1 MIEALRNAWRLPDV
15 RNKLLITG
23 LILVI
28 YQFAAHVPVVG
39 VNRTALEALLDPNT
53 TGGNLVNVLNLL
65 SGGAVANFSILANGV
80 YPYITA
86 SIIFQLLVPIIPR
99 LQQIQREPGGQE
111 KIQRYTYYLTI
122 PMAVLQAFGQIQIF
136 NALLVTNEI
145 TGDAGNQSLQIIPG
159 FGSDLLL
166 TISVLATM
174 TAGTMFAVWLGELIT
189 EQGIGN
195 GISIIIFAGI
205 VAEAPTNLVNLVA
218 NSLRPIYDIGLFIVI
233 VLVSI
238 VVIVYIQE
246 GVRRIPV
253 QYGKR
258 VRGRKQYGGTSTHIP
273 LRVNPVGMI
282 PLIFS
287 QAVITFPAVFV
298 SFFPDG
304 PVRRSITESFGNQ
317 QGLFYWFTFFMLTV
331 AFTFFYSEVMIGNQN
346 LAETLQRQGGFIP
359 GIRPGKRTQ
368 EYIVRVT
375 RRITLVGAIFLGI
388 IAIVPGIV
396 DFING
401 LLFPGEAIEGGLN
414 AATVLTGAGLIIVVG
429 VVIDF
434 MRQLEAQL
442 VMRNYEGFMR

>member
-1 MIEALRNAWRLPDV
+1 MIQALRNAIRLPEL
-15 RNKLLITG
+15 RIKLMITG

-39 VNRTALEALLDPNT
+39 VNRTALEALLDPSAA
-53 TGGNLVNVLNLL
+53 GGNLVNTLNLL
-65 SGGAVANFSILANGV
+65 SGGAVSNFSILAQGV

-86 SIIFQLLVPIIPR
+86 SIIFQLLVPVIPR
-99 LQQIQREPGGQE
+99 LQQIQREPGGQD

-122 PMAVLQAFGQIQIF
+122 PMAILQAFGQIQIF
-136 NALLVTNEI
+136 NVLLLTN
-145 TGDAGNQSLQIIPG
+145 TQDPTAPTQIIPG
-159 FGSDLLL
+159 FGSEFLL
-166 TISVLATM
+166 TVSVLVTM

-195 GISIIIFAGI
+195 GISMIIFAGI
-205 VAEAPTNLVNLVA
+205 VAQAPNNLGTLLSS
-218 NSLRPIYDIGLFIVI
+218 SLRAEYDLILFIVI
-233 VLVSI
+233 TIISLLVI
-238 VVIVYIQE
+238 IYIQE

-282 PLIFS
+282 PLIFA
-287 QAVITFPAVFV
+287 QAIITFPAVIAA
-298 SFFPDG
+298 FFPDG
-304 PVRRSITESFGNQ
+304 ALRQSITNSFGNQ
-317 QGLFYWFTFFMLTV
+317 QGLLYWGTFFLLTV
-331 AFTFFYSEVMIGNQN
+331 SFTFFYSEVMVGNQN
-346 LAETLQRQGGFIP
+346 LADSLQRQGGFIP

-368 EYIVRVT
+368 DYILRVT
-375 RRITLVGAIFLGI
+375 RRITLVGALFLGI

-396 DFING
+396 DWINS
-401 LLFPGEAIEGGLN
+401 LIFTGETVSSTLN
-414 AATVLTGAGLIIVVG
+414 AATVLTGSGLIIVVG

-434 MRQLEAQL
+434 LRQLEAQL